1 MASIFSDISCYN
13 PCVSVCRDSWF
24 LLIYLAL
31 YTALQQLSN
40 LILSKEKVKYIIE
53 NYMRK
58 STRSILQ
65 ELSDLGVSRNTD
77 LVVESRG
84 ANIIQ
89 SAVNLITLIREHYDV
104 ETAAELERRF
114 INSIRTGDSA
124 KFTRGIK
131 KIIESKD
138 T

>member
-1 MASIFSDISCYN
+1 M
-13 PCVSVCRDSWF
+13 
-24 LLIYLAL
+24 
-31 YTALQQLSN
+31 
-40 LILSKEKVKYIIE
+40 
-53 NYMRK
+53 
-58 STRSILQ
+58 
-65 ELSDLGVSRNTD
+65 
-77 LVVESRG
+77 
-84 ANIIQ
+84 
-89 SAVNLITLIREHYDV
+89 REHYDV